1 MVGSSKRKVLKD
13 VLGEL
18 DKTSAKTSANIQAP
32 KDDITGLEQ
41 KIPIVSDGIINFDDD
56 NDAQDIEIP
65 VPDGFSLDASYTEKT
80 DPEIEFSLPKDHIS
94 EEISFND
101 DEEEKHEEIKI
112 EPVMENYKEEPVET
126 YQQSPSYNNS
136 RSNDINKLELME
148 QKLLLLEEENKK
160 QQAIIKSQRVDLE
173 EYTERLGRLEN
184 ENRKLKGEL
193 SNADSNARMN
203 LEAQLNRAAIIE
215 EKYNKLAKNHEEMKA
230 KVRRDI
236 RKIRTREKEL
246 ANKLEMMKNDSETL
260 LTAKDKKIL
269 QLKQHIDNLEFEIE
283 TLKEKAENLQELARE
298 NEEKA
303 ERVVKALRL
312 STSLLETGP
321 KKE

>member
-1 MVGSSKRKVLKD
+1 MVGDSKRKILKD

-18 DKTSAKTSANIQAP
+18 DKTNAKTNVKAKAAN
-32 KDDITGLEQ
+32 DDITGLEH
-41 KIPIVSDGIINFDDD
+41 KIPIVSEGIINFEEDSDVDDV
-56 NDAQDIEIP
+56 EIP
-65 VPDGFSLDASYTEKT
+65 VPEGFSLDASFDEKT
-80 DPEIEFSLPKDHIS
+80 EPGIEITQTKEN
-94 EEISFND
+94 EQ
-101 DEEEKHEEIKI
+101 EEEHITESS
-112 EPVMENYKEEPVET
+112 V
-126 YQQSPSYNNS
+126 PSG
-136 RSNDINKLELME
+136 RSDAINKLELME
-148 QKLLLLEEENKK
+148 QKLLMLQEENKK
-160 QQAIIKSQRVDLE
+160 QQAIIKTQRTELE
-173 EYTERLGRLEN
+173 EYTERLGKVEN
-184 ENRKLKGEL
+184 ENKKLKSEL

-215 EKYNKLAKNHEEMKA
+215 EKYDKLAKHHEEMKA

-236 RKIRTREKEL
+236 RKIRIREKEL
-246 ANKLEMMKNDSETL
+246 SNKLEMMKNDSETL

-312 STSLLETGP
+312 STSLLETAN

>member
-1 MVGSSKRKVLKD
+1 MVGDSKRKILKD

-18 DKTSAKTSANIQAP
+18 DKTNTRTNVKATASN
-32 KDDITGLEQ
+32 DDITGLEH
-41 KIPIVSDGIINFDDD
+41 KIPIVSEGIINFEEDSDVDDV
-56 NDAQDIEIP
+56 EIP
-65 VPDGFSLDASYTEKT
+65 VPEGFSLDSSFDEKT
-80 DPEIEFSLPKDHIS
+80 DPGIEISQTKES
-94 EEISFND
+94 EEEQ
-101 DEEEKHEEIKI
+101 EEEHRI
-112 EPVMENYKEEPVET
+112 ESV
-126 YQQSPSYNNS
+126 PSG
-136 RSNDINKLELME
+136 RSDAINKLELME
-148 QKLLLLEEENKK
+148 QKLLMLQEENKK
-160 QQAIIKSQRVDLE
+160 QQTIIKTQRAELE
-173 EYTERLGRLEN
+173 EYTERLGKVEH
-184 ENRKLKGEL
+184 EGKKLKAEL

-215 EKYNKLAKNHEEMKA
+215 EKYDKLAKHHEEMKA

-236 RKIRTREKEL
+236 RKIRIREKEL
-246 ANKLEMMKNDSETL
+246 SNKLEMMKNDSETL

-269 QLKQHIDNLEFEIE
+269 QLKQQIDNLEFEIE

-312 STSLLETGP
+312 STSLLETAN